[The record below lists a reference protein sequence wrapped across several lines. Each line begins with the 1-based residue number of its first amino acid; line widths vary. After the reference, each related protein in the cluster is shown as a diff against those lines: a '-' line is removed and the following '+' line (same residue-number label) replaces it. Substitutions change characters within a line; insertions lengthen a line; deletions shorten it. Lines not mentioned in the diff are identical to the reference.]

1 MQREE
6 MQDLPVDW
14 RNRQTPTVLVVD
26 DTPDNLVLVSELLG
40 DHYRVKVANSGARA
54 LKAAQTDPVPDLVLL
69 DIMMPEMDGYEVL
82 DHLKADPLTRHIPVI
97 FLTALNAEED
107 EERGLQ
113 QGAVD
118 YLTKPI
124 RPQVALARIRTHLE
138 LARARRDLR
147 TQNER
152 LEALVTFRTRQLQA
166 AAQELAMAREA
177 IAAASRA
184 KTDFLST
191 VSHELRTPLNGIMGM
206 AQLLQFRDLDIE
218 AHNYLDIIIRSSE
231 TLTRVI
237 DSILE
242 FSALNRARPEL
253 HRVEFGL
260 RELLEKT
267 LSNFKY
273 RCAEKGLLFRLEIS
287 PQLPVRLGG
296 DSALLAKALAPL
308 LDNALKFTRS
318 GSIQLSA
325 EGSDGEDGK
334 FMLRLTLG
342 DTGIGIAPDVL
353 SRIFEP
359 FVQVETGY
367 SRTYEGTG
375 LGLALARAR
384 VEQLGGQI
392 GCESQPGR
400 GSHFWILV
408 PLDAIPA
415 A

>member
-1 MQREE
+1 MNTSLSPE
-6 MQDLPVDW
+6 
-14 RNRQTPTVLVVD
+14 TPTLLVVD
-26 DTPDNLVLVSELLG
+26 DIPENLTLVSEILR
-40 DHYRVKVANSGARA
+40 DEYRVRAANSGARA
-54 LKAAQTDPVPDLVLL
+54 LKIVSTPPVPELILL

-82 DHLKADPLTRHIPVI
+82 DHLKGDPLTRDIPVI

-147 TQNER
+147 AQNER
-152 LEALVTFRTRQLQA
+152 LEALVAFRTRQLQA
-166 AAQELAMAREA
+166 AAQELAVARET
-177 IAAASRA
+177 IAVANRA

-206 AQLLQFRDLDIE
+206 AQLLQFRDLDME
-218 AHNYLDIIIRSSE
+218 ARNYLDIIIRSSE
-231 TLTRVI
+231 SLTRVI

-253 HRVEFGL
+253 HQVEFGL
-260 RELLEKT
+260 KELLEKT
-267 LSNFKY
+267 ISNFKY
-273 RCAEKGLLFRLEIS
+273 RCAEKSLLFRMEIS
-287 PQLPVRLGG
+287 PQIPARLRG
-296 DSALLAKALAPL
+296 DSALLAKALVPL
-308 LDNALKFTRS
+308 LDNAVKFTRS
-318 GSIQLSA
+318 GHIQLSA
-325 EGSDGEDGK
+325 ERSDGEDNK
-334 FMLRLTLG
+334 LMLRLTLS

-359 FVQVETGY
+359 FVQVDTGY
-367 SRTYEGTG
+367 NRSYEGTG
-375 LGLALARAR
+375 LGLALAKAR

-408 PLDAIPA
+408 PMETIPA